1 MKYEVI
7 SPDARLSEIIKYY
20 IVVYDIT
27 LLSDILFLP
36 NGGNFII
43 FNRGISGYSLLH
55 NGEKHEIPKGYS
67 ASIKTTK
74 SKKAVLDLDN
84 IPTIEPK
91 VVILVELLPLGFY
104 KLFKEDASLLNT
116 QYRPFENKV
125 INTYFSK
132 LYMHK
137 NLQEDITY
145 LNESFL
151 QMYNEQNNS
160 RELIDDIL
168 TKIQEYNYEV
178 TIDELVDEFACS
190 RRTIERQFKKFIGL
204 PPKKFIFICKFY
216 QIFME
221 YISNGKNL
229 NSTQYIYNDNAHLN
243 KVFHNIVGQSPSKL
257 FEDIHKIKKIHVYQ
271 LEMPGANSE

>member
-1 MKYEVI
+1 MKYKVI

-27 LLSDILFLP
+27 LLSNMLFLP
-36 NGGNFII
+36 NGGNFIV

-67 ASIKTTK
+67 SSIKTTK

-84 IPTIEPK
+84 IPTISSK
-91 VVILVELLPLGFY
+91 VIILVELLPLGFY
-104 KLFKEDASLLNT
+104 KLFKEDASLLKT
-116 QYRPFENKV
+116 QYWPLENKV

-168 TKIQEYNYEV
+168 TKI
-178 TIDELVDEFACS
+178 
-190 RRTIERQFKKFIGL
+190 
-204 PPKKFIFICKFY
+204 
-216 QIFME
+216 
-221 YISNGKNL
+221 
-229 NSTQYIYNDNAHLN
+229 
-243 KVFHNIVGQSPSKL
+243 
-257 FEDIHKIKKIHVYQ
+257 
-271 LEMPGANSE
+271 